1 MQSINSKRL
10 FLDYLAPTSPEPMM
24 LEVERAEGVFIYS
37 PDGKKYLDLISGI
50 AVSSLGHQ
58 HPEVINAVGNQ
69 LRHHAHVMVYG
80 EFIQSPQVE
89 LARNLVETLGIPDAK
104 VFFVNSGSEAI
115 EGAMKLAKRAT
126 GRFEIVSCHKAYHGS
141 SQGALSIS
149 GSESFKNAFRPLLP
163 GVRQIQFGRMED
175 LGLIGR
181 QTAAVFIETIQGE
194 AGVVCASQEYF
205 TELRKRCDEWGALLV
220 LDEIQCGFGRTGTM
234 WAYEQYG
241 IIPDILVTAKAL
253 GGGLPLGA
261 FIARAELMDCLSSNP
276 VLGHI
281 STFGGHPLSA
291 AASLAALRVIR
302 GQDLAESAKSK
313 GNLFST
319 LLPHPEIREIR
330 HAGLMLAL
338 QLDSRKRVQQ
348 VVRKALELGLI
359 TDWFLFRPDAL
370 RVAPPLIISERE
382 ITEAVHLIHRA
393 IDESQEY

>member
-1 MQSINSKRL
+1 
-10 FLDYLAPTSPEPMM
+10 MM
-24 LEVERAEGVFIYS
+24 LEVERAEGVYIYS
-37 PDGKKYLDLISGI
+37 PDGRKYMDLISGI

-58 HPEVINAVGNQ
+58 HPAVIDAIGNQ

-126 GRFEIVSCHKAYHGS
+126 GRFEIISCHNAYHGS

-163 GVRQIQFGRMED
+163 GMRQIRFGRKED

-181 QTAAVFIETIQGE
+181 KTAAVIIETIQGE
-194 AGVVCASQEYF
+194 AGVVLASQAYF
-205 TELRKRCDEWGALLV
+205 AELRNRCDEWGTLLV
-220 LDEIQCGFGRTGTM
+220 LDEIQCGFGRSGTM

-261 FIARAELMDCLSSNP
+261 FIARAELMDCLSCNP

-302 GQDLAESAKSK
+302 ENNLAGGARSK
-313 GNLFST
+313 GSLFSK

-330 HAGLMLAL
+330 YAGLMLAL
-338 QLDSRKRVQQ
+338 QLDSPERVQQ

-370 RVAPPLIISERE
+370 RIAPPLIISEGE
-382 ITEAVHLIHRA
+382 ITEAVHLLHRA
-393 IDESQEY
+393 IDESRES

>member
-1 MQSINSKRL
+1 MQSINQKRL

-58 HPEVINAVGNQ
+58 HPEVINAIGNQ

-126 GRFEIVSCHKAYHGS
+126 GRFEIVSCHNAYHGS

-149 GSESFKNAFRPLLP
+149 GSEWFKNAFRPLLP
-163 GVRQIQFGRMED
+163 GVRQIRFGRMED

-194 AGVVCASQEYF
+194 AGVVCASQAYF

-302 GQDLAESAKSK
+302 GQDLAESARSK
-313 GNLFST
+313 GNLFSK
-319 LLPHPEIREIR
+319 LLPHPEIREVR

-338 QLDSRKRVQQ
+338 QLDSGKRVQQ

-382 ITEAVHLIHRA
+382 IAEAVHLLHRA